1 MKAHIS
7 LRENLPGFSFQYL
20 IKVSASIGL
29 AALSLVFGCPAHAD
43 TTHRSAN
50 EPGVSLGFYKSRQN
64 ESKRNFSIRFLTDV
78 NAAIEAA
85 GVYGGDYNARITR
98 EVQFDALRIERWFLH
113 FGFQEE
119 NLFDPSPSQLNH
131 ELEYL
136 GIGYETAYGR
146 IKLFWD
152 HTCYNP
158 SRKLPKEKRNDIHWN
173 ELGIGFET
181 VGMMLGHKNDG
192 IEFDSGF
199 EWLNS
204 INWRASASKIFQ
216 RTENKYEWILKL
228 GVRDDVFKWG
238 NHVFYI
244 ELEVDSTYDDRGI
257 RLNPCVEMGDRIRL
271 KENIALIP
279 FVSYEHFHDW
289 YSLGEGEDF
298 FFAGLGLEMGLG
310 HEKPDN
316 LSNPEKLRI
325 SWTPRIHIDGG
336 YASIVS
342 NEDYGYSSDVN
353 FDLDILRLGQNK
365 TFSLNSYVGILTLPD
380 DLNPY
385 LVVYEIGP
393 SLEIDSDIFD
403 IRIFHSYS
411 NLYGLTD
418 TGVIRDYHL
427 LGSELKNNYAFHW
440 NLNWNWNVQ
449 IGGYPSTKNFDF
461 WGDLRGSLGLNFRI
475 KKITPYIH
483 CSGHYLLGRSS
494 VFGYAIEAG
503 GKISGKSGDLRL
515 YVSFQDDFDVF
526 RFERGT
532 QALLGFR
539 CEF

>member
-1 MKAHIS
+1 MFLKDS
-7 LRENLPGFSFQYL
+7 PCGFSFQYL
-20 IKVSASIGL
+20 RKLLASIGL
-29 AALSLVFGCPAHAD
+29 AALSFGFCCPAHAD
-43 TTHRSAN
+43 TRYTSAN
-50 EPGVSLGFYKSRQN
+50 KTGALPELYISGQN
-64 ESKRNFSIRFLTDV
+64 KGKGDSFVNPLTDV
-78 NAAIEAA
+78 NIAIEAA
-85 GVYGGDYNARITR
+85 GVSGGDYTASITR
-98 EVQFDALRIERWFLH
+98 EVQFDVLRIMGWFLH
-113 FGFQEE
+113 FGYRE
-119 NLFDPSPSQLNH
+119 LSLLDPSPSQLDH
-131 ELEYL
+131 DLEYL
-136 GIGYETAYGR
+136 GIGYETAHGR

-152 HTCYNP
+152 HTCHNP

-173 ELGIGFET
+173 ELGFGYET
-181 VGMMLGHKNDG
+181 TGMRLGHKNDG

-199 EWLNS
+199 GWLNS
-204 INWRASASKIFQ
+204 FNWRASLSKIWQ
-216 RTENKYEWILKL
+216 RSENEYEWILKL
-228 GVRDDVFKWG
+228 GVRNDVFKWC
-238 NHVFYI
+238 NQVFYI
-244 ELEVDSTYDDRGI
+244 QLEVDSTYDDRGI
-257 RLNPCVEMGDRIRL
+257 RLNPYVEIGDRIRL
-271 KENIALIP
+271 NENISLIP

-298 FFAGLGLEMGLG
+298 FFTGLGLEMGLG

-316 LSNPEKLRI
+316 FSNPDKLRM
-325 SWTPRIHIDGG
+325 SWTPRIHINGG

-365 TFSLNSYVGILTLPD
+365 TFSLNSCVGMLTLPD

-393 SLEIDSDIFD
+393 SLEIDLDIFD
-403 IRIFHSYS
+403 MRIFHSYS
-411 NLYGLTD
+411 SLYGLTD

-449 IGGYPSTKNFDF
+449 IGGYPSTKDFDF

-503 GKISGKSGDLRL
+503 GKIPGKSGDLRL
-515 YVSFQDDFDVF
+515 YLSFQDDFDVF
-526 RFERGT
+526 KYERGT
-532 QALLGFR
+532 QALLGFT